1 MKLNKKMLGLV
12 LSGMLMV
19 GMVGCSSEDASV
31 EDTREFAITDGQIYE
46 DVETLEN
53 GRAYVIPTGNWK
65 ITKVEDGNAPIQ
77 KITISSDK
85 DGNQDI
91 VYEKSFELEAEENE
105 KVSIMMSGEGMQL
118 YFKEIK

>member
-1 MKLNKKMLGLV
+1 MNKKMLGLI
-12 LSGMLMV
+12 LSGVLGL
-19 GMVGCSSEDASV
+19 GMVGCSSEEAPV
-31 EDTREFAITDGQIYE
+31 EKTREFAITDGQIYE

-65 ITKVEDGNAPIQ
+65 ITKLEDGNAPIQ
-77 KITISSDK
+77 KITVSSDK

-91 VYEKSFELEAEENE
+91 VYEKSFELEVEEDE

-118 YFKEIK
+118 YFEEVK